1 MKTGLLYYP
10 RFLTWPMKLG
20 RQMFISKATMKS
32 YDTDYLI
39 HDANNTSDVNNTC
52 FGAPKYFKNVLI
64 NFRNRK

>member
-1 MKTGLLYYP
+1 
-10 RFLTWPMKLG
+10 
-20 RQMFISKATMKS
+20 MFISKATMKS